1 MPIVIQPTPM
11 GQKMMNKKMDKMGG
25 GGMDIPM
32 KKKMKMSGKME
43 DMREYMDRLDAIEE
57 DTTNE
62 ATWPKS
68 DDDESAPQVGDTVM
82 HDKHGL
88 VKVLKITDTDMMGEP
103 AEYVVQTKGGA
114 KNISYDQLVMG
125 ESVEEDTLDEG
136 AFKDMMIDVEDG
148 MSKEEFEKE
157 YPGMGAEYD
166 KIKKEIMDRPNEDV
180 QEPIEDTVSENS
192 IMDPETKK
200 MIPEK
205 DYVMKYVMA
214 KHPEETKK
222 LLQSGDL
229 MDIYG
234 GDLYNALFDYMSD
247 EMPYGTQKGR
257 DGDPVQYMQDEL
269 DSIGILGEPTSKF
282 DMYNR
287 KPAESVDEQDIEMEE
302 DCGCDDEA
310 IDAMV
315 SVPVQEL
322 QDILQLAGYENYADK
337 IQEYANEPEEEY
349 SSVED
354 QMIGLSGGLN
364 GPKKMYPASADGD
377 NPMNQEPREI
387 EENTMEAVEEKL
399 YKSYKDFLEEA
410 EVEVDEE
417 ITKGTGKKGLEKSLD
432 KLYGPK
438 KGSTKKV
445 DKD

>member
-1 MPIVIQPTPM
+1 MPIVIQPTPT

-32 KKKMKMSGKME
+32 IKKKMKMSGKME
-43 DMREYMDRLDAIEE
+43 DMREYMDVLDGIEE

-125 ESVEEDTLDEG
+125 EAVEEVEEVEVDE
-136 AFKDMMIDVEDG
+136 A
-148 MSKEEFEKE
+148 EFEEGNKFIDARRDAIKAGKTEFEVDGKKYKVTGDTSDEKE
-157 YPGMGAEYD
+157 QTESVTDADLYPA
-166 KIKKEIMDRPNEDV
+166 PNK
-180 QEPIEDTVSENS
+180 DTVVA
-192 IMDPETKK
+192 MLK
-200 MIPEK
+200 
-205 DYVMKYVMA
+205 
-214 KHPEETKK
+214 KHPEEAKK
-222 LLQSGDL
+222 MMQAGDVFS
-229 MDIYG
+229 IYG
-234 GDLYNALFDYMSD
+234 GDLYNEIEDYMAAESGIYMAGSD
-247 EMPYGTQKGR
+247 V
-257 DGDPVQYMQDEL
+257 DPVNEINDMLDGLGLLELPNDAMGYGEDMQ
-269 DSIGILGEPTSKF
+269 
-282 DMYNR
+282 
-287 KPAESVDEQDIEMEE
+287 EQDIEMEE

-322 QDILQLAGYENYADK
+322 QDILQLAGYENYAEK

-354 QMIGLSGGLN
+354 QLIGLSGGLN

-377 NPMNQEPREI
+377 NPMNQEPREV
-387 EENTMEAVEEKL
+387 EETMEAVEEKL

-410 EVEVDEE
+410 EIDV
-417 ITKGTGKKGLEKSLD
+417 K
-432 KLYGPK
+432 
-438 KGSTKKV
+438 
-445 DKD
+445 